1 MGLSMQSI
9 IQSPGEGMEANQNLV
24 LILVHEPKLYLWERQ
39 RDMSTKML
47 NSWPQNIQKRGKV
60 VRPKVENKYNQR
72 NRDPKANF
80 FFFSLPSLVPVIAGP
95 TLMLLF
101 GCRTFIRWKT
111 LSKVTLRTCRC
122 IVMSWK
128 CDHWST
134 MSDHLLTGVRFV
146 YHLANWFGPAT
157 SGWALPGAAVATRS
171 SPEYISLEG
180 ILAERPRKKEKRH
193 LNCTPSKSRLHVLI
207 LLLSVFNFVRL

>member
-1 MGLSMQSI
+1 
-9 IQSPGEGMEANQNLV
+9 
-24 LILVHEPKLYLWERQ
+24 
-39 RDMSTKML
+39 ML
-47 NSWPQNIQKRGKV
+47 NPWPQNIQKRGKV
-60 VRPKVENKYNQR
+60 VRPKVENKYKPEPNLEPFYMIKKCLNIKIAVIIDQSWAPINSEIGQR

-80 FFFSLPSLVPVIAGP
+80 FFFLLPSLVPVIAGP

-157 SGWALPGAAVATRS
+157 SGWALPGAAAATRS
-171 SPEYISLEG
+171 SPEHISLEG
-180 ILAERPRKKEKRH
+180 ILAERPSKKEKRH